1 MANATISSVPGVAA
15 LIRYREWVDSQS
27 RIVHVGLLV
36 AIYVALAGAS
46 LTQGM
51 IYSTVGEI
59 PTLIIGWGI
68 FLAGIYTA
76 YAIGR

>member
-1 MANATISSVPGVAA
+1 MANAMVSSIPGVSS
-15 LIRYREWVDSQS
+15 LVRYREWVDSQS

-36 AIYVALAGAS
+36 GIYVALAGVS

-51 IYSTVGEI
+51 IYSTVGDI
-59 PTLIIGWGI
+59 PTQIIGWGI